1 MSGGDGVSVQ
11 PSACLIEL
19 SHDWIVLRASENV
32 HHLVSESH
40 VTLID
45 EPLGRFMHSQAL
57 HDLRNL
63 FSRLS
68 GTTGIA
74 RAYRVRLTDR
84 HELFDIAFHDVDG
97 RVLLEA
103 VPSPDHGL
111 GEAFGIVGGL
121 IEGLASATGTA
132 LLEGAARRMRALTGF
147 DRVTLLYGGKRAVSS
162 RGEFAREASS
172 ALALPPI
179 IGDCGARAVP
189 LFPRA
194 RSRSSA
200 ASALLRAA
208 PREALDDLVA
218 AGIGAGDRDRRT
230 LSTVGDEES
239 VAAPSRRERR
249 PAAVGDDAQQPGTE
263 ITSAVVRRQRA
274 ERAHQR
280 ILEHVFGIVAA
291 PEHAGRI
298 AQANRGV
305 AVDEDRERVRI
316 ACQRPRDNVRVVH
329 HIEAYPRPRSVV
341 TCTARPVVA
350 DARCI
355 ERDVS
360 CHRLGTTT
368 TPAVPPKS
376 SATGAVPGGA
386 SQRPPSMRMF
396 ARYAPGATCSRT
408 THTPPAVRASAT
420 GCQRVNSPEIST
432 RCASGA
438 RSEKR

>member
-1 MSGGDGVSVQ
+1 MSDARLESAQVVGVPAGGDAVQ

-147 DRVTLLYGGKRAVSS
+147 DRVTLLYGGERAVSS

-172 ALALPPI
+172 ALAFPPI

-218 AGIGAGDRDRRT
+218 AGIGAIMSVPVIRDGT
-230 LSTVGDEES
+230 TAGEFICES
-239 VAAPSRRERR
+239 RKARR
-249 PAAVGDDAQQPGTE
+249 PNFELHAAAELFAQ
-263 ITSAVVRRQRA
+263 
-274 ERAHQR
+274 
-280 ILEHVFGIVAA
+280 
-291 PEHAGRI
+291 
-298 AQANRGV
+298 
-305 AVDEDRERVRI
+305 
-316 ACQRPRDNVRVVH
+316 
-329 HIEAYPRPRSVV
+329 
-341 TCTARPVVA
+341 
-350 DARCI
+350 
-355 ERDVS
+355 
-360 CHRLGTTT
+360 
-368 TPAVPPKS
+368 
-376 SATGAVPGGA
+376 
-386 SQRPPSMRMF
+386 MF
-396 ARYAPGATCSRT
+396 AMRLELDGLKAKAP
-408 THTPPAVRASAT
+408 
-420 GCQRVNSPEIST
+420 
-432 RCASGA
+432 
-438 RSEKR
+438 